1 MLQKLDK
8 YRKAFNAKKLLRK
21 LPNYLKAV
29 GIKTIYTVLLLF
41 KAYQRDETPTW
52 AKNIILGTIGYL
64 LSPIDGIPDITP
76 FLGFTDDIGIVSF
89 GLVSIACYI
98 DEGVRADARK
108 QLSSWFKSYDEEDLI
123 EIDAK
128 L

>member
-1 MLQKLDK
+1 MLEKLKK
-8 YRKAFNAKKLLRK
+8 YRKAFSGSKLLLK
-21 LPNYLKAV
+21 LPEYLKAI
-29 GIKTIYTVLLLF
+29 GIKSIYTVLLLWN
-41 KAYQRDETPTW
+41 AYQRKETPAW
-52 AKNIILGTIGYL
+52 AKNIILGTLGYL

-76 FLGFTDDIGIVSF
+76 FLGFTDDIGVVSF

-98 DEGVRADARK
+98 NEDVRGEARTQLGKWFDE
-108 QLSSWFKSYDEEDLI
+108 YDESDLL